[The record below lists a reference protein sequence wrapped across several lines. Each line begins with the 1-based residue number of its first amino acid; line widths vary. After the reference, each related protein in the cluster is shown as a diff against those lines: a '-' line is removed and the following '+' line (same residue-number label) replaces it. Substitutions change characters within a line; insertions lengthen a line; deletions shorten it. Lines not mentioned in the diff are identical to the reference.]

1 MYICINSTRFAYH
14 MNCKRVIFFVLRMA
28 NKLALIIAEQIDANP
43 NIQIYKLGFLN
54 NWNKEPLW
62 Q

>member
-1 MYICINSTRFAYH
+1 
-14 MNCKRVIFFVLRMA
+14 MA
-28 NKLALIIAEQIDANP
+28 NKLALTIAEQIDANP
-43 NIQIYKLGFLN
+43 NIQIYKLEFLN